1 MKKIPLFFLLLFSFF
16 TLPSISAPLTHTQE
30 AYAINTAIKNVLSA
44 SNHPYID
51 KKSFSN
57 YKQVL
62 DDLYFLSP
70 DHLLWVNQLSRN
82 SEKIDT
88 VFNLIST
95 ANARGLNQEHYNLT
109 NLQTLWKKTTHEKKV
124 TYTKLAYLDTAI
136 TLNLIHFI
144 SDLHFGRINP
154 KSLTFSFDTLKKPL
168 AITPLILKAIQ
179 TNEVSHLADLVEPSV
194 PAYQLLKKALLEYR
208 KKETGK
214 GLNTLKYISSIRPKD
229 SSQQLIKIRQ
239 QLNLLGIPTNNSDT
253 PFFYDQALSDQIK
266 KLQFHHGL
274 KEDGV
279 IGKQTI
285 KALNVPLSQSIQ
297 KIELALERFRWL
309 PKIQNGPLIMVNIPA
324 FQLRA
329 YHTDKISEKKS
340 LTMKVIVGK
349 SKENKSPVF
358 TANMQFLE
366 FSPYWN
372 IPKSI
377 TINEILPKLI
387 NDPLY
392 LKQHNMEVVTGF
404 HKNETALPYLENS
417 FEHLKSGTLKLRQ
430 RPGKGNALGKVKFIF
445 PNNYNVYLHDTP
457 SKHLFRKSKRDLSH
471 GCIRVEKPAALA
483 SFLLEPRTNWSHSKI
498 FRAMRSPSPKK
509 VQLKTAVPVIIYYST
524 AAIVKNEVIFYDDIY
539 NYDSR
544 LNQVLV
550 NHIVAPSTPLV
561 NVAHKN

>member
-1 MKKIPLFFLLLFSFF
+1 MKKTPLFFLLLFSFF
-16 TLPSISAPLTHTQE
+16 ALPSISAPLPHTQE

-44 SNHPYID
+44 NNHPYID
-51 KKSFSN
+51 KNSFSN
-57 YKQVL
+57 YKKVL

-70 DHLLWVNQLSRN
+70 NHLLWINQLSRD
-82 SEKIDT
+82 SKKIDT
-88 VFNLIST
+88 IFKLIAT

-109 NLQTLWKKTTHEKKV
+109 NLQILWKKTTHEKKV

-136 TLNLIHFI
+136 TLNLIHFL

-154 KSLTFSFDTLKKPL
+154 KSLTLSFDTQKKPL

-179 TNEVSHLADLVEPSV
+179 SDKVSQLADLVEPSI

-214 GLNTLKYISSIRPKD
+214 ALNTLKYITSIRPKD

-239 QLNLLGIPTNNSDT
+239 QLNLLGTPTNNSDI
-253 PFFYDQALSDQIK
+253 PLFYDQTLSDQIK
-266 KLQFHHGL
+266 KFQFHHGL

-285 KALNVPLSQSIQ
+285 KALNVPLSKSIQ

-309 PKIQNGPLIMVNIPA
+309 PKIQRGPLIMVNIPA
-324 FQLRA
+324 FQLLA
-329 YHTDKISEKKS
+329 YHTDNISGKKS
-340 LTMKVIVGK
+340 LTMRVIVGK
-349 SKENKSPVF
+349 SKKNKSPVF
-358 TANMQFLE
+358 SANMQFLE

-377 TINEILPKLI
+377 TIDEILPKLI

-392 LKQHNMEVVTGF
+392 LEQHNMEVVTGF
-404 HKNETALPYLENS
+404 HKNESALPYVENS
-417 FEHLKSGTLKLRQ
+417 FDQLKSGALKLRQ

-457 SKHLFRKSKRDLSH
+457 SRHLFRKSKRDLSH
-471 GCIRVEKPAALA
+471 GCIRVENPAALA
-483 SFLLEPRTNWSHSKI
+483 SFLLEPRTNWSHHKI
-498 FRAMRSPSPKK
+498 SRAMRSPSPKK

-524 AAIVKNEVIFYDDIY
+524 AGVVQNEVIFYDDIY
-539 NYDSR
+539 NYDAR
-544 LNQVLV
+544 LNQALI
-550 NHIVAPSTPLV
+550 NHIVVPSTPLV